1 MLNSWFLT
9 HFLLAGRAHSWRLR
23 LQRIAH
29 SFPLPRSDLPSLHTG
44 SKYIIFW
51 TLCIFMYSLFSQ
63 NNQAWLER
71 NQEKFGSRQV
81 IQVIV
86 DISFVQWLII
96 IIKTSILLSTDFIS
110 CHKVKFGYVVFT
122 EAETAERL
130 FRQGGVVVR
139 RASGERIQVQHLAT
153 GSVFLWLFNNT
164 PFHGRSASRGWMDCL
179 HSSTAANFYAS
190 ISLPIRF

>member
-1 MLNSWFLT
+1 
-9 HFLLAGRAHSWRLR
+9 
-23 LQRIAH
+23 
-29 SFPLPRSDLPSLHTG
+29 
-44 SKYIIFW
+44 
-51 TLCIFMYSLFSQ
+51 MYSSFSQ

-153 GSVFLWLFNNT
+153 GFVFFSPFFLTIVKQYSMAGPCQEDGRITCTVLPQLISKPPSPAPIFVLETMQDPLNT
-164 PFHGRSASRGWMDCL
+164 
-179 HSSTAANFYAS
+179 
-190 ISLPIRF
+190 